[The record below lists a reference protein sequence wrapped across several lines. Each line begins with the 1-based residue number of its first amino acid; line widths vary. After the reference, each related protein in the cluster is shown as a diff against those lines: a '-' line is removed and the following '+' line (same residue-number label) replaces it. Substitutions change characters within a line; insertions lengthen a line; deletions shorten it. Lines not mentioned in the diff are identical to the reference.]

1 MEEALEQ
8 VRVLDLVLQ
17 LVEDRD
23 LAVHEGLKPSGEVDE
38 DLDLLLAARLAGEL
52 GCLHDGGDGA
62 VVRAGE
68 VGGEQLELVGVRPRP
83 AARLG
88 RGRALAPAQ
97 ALDDG
102 AQVGLGAGAAA
113 AQGTDAFPYGRGGP
127 VGADGGDQ
135 DARESDAPGAG
146 EHRPQDGAGAR
157 AGGAD
162 GEQHGCARAERHR
175 DRRQDRQAQQLG
187 P

>member
-23 LAVHEGLKPSGEVDE
+23 LAVHEGLKPPREIDE
-38 DLDLLLAARLAGEL
+38 DLDLLFAARLAGEL
-52 GCLHDGGDGA
+52 GRLHDGGDGA

-68 VGGEQLELVGVRPRP
+68 VGGEQLELVGVRLGPL
-83 AARLG
+83 ARLG

-102 AQVGLGAGAAA
+102 AQVGLGTGAAT
-113 AQGTDAFPYGRGGP
+113 AQGADAFPHGRGGP

-135 DARESDAPGAG
+135 DAREGHAPAAG
-146 EHRPQDGAGAR
+146 EHRPQDDAGAC

-162 GEQHGCARAERHR
+162 GEQHGRNAAERHR
-175 DRRQDRQAQQLG
+175 DRRQDRQPQQLG